1 MGRMDRWELANDKK
15 YFDFGIQPT
24 KGVKNISEL
33 WDWKEIA
40 NNIQQLSD
48 GWDISVKIQ
57 KSLIYPIKCNILY
70 HLGYQKDNPTNNAPC
85 YTSHGAPQGCRSCLP
100 HPEAQGWCS
109 QRWPKHTSRQ
119 GKPERDSRPRLT
131 PFLDV
136 DPRGCGAF
144 SWANS
149 FIHLSPQFLCSLDK
163 YPNFPG
169 LQSSLAPQFGHFKSP
184 PPLASDRS
192 TWIWT

>member
-1 MGRMDRWELANDKK
+1 MGRMGRWELANDKNTSISESSQQK
-15 YFDFGIQPT
+15 VWKTSANFGIEKRLPP
-24 KGVKNISEL
+24 ISNSSLMVETFP
-33 WDWKEIA
+33 WKSKSPSF
-40 NNIQQLSD
+40 IQSNVTYCTI
-48 GWDISVKIQ
+48 W
-57 KSLIYPIKCNILY
+57 
-70 HLGYQKDNPTNNAPC
+70 GYQKDNPTNNAPC

-136 DPRGCGAF
+136 DPRGCGGFA
-144 SWANS
+144 ANS
-149 FIHLSPQFLCSLDK
+149 FIHLSPPFLCSLAK